1 MYNVYYKVSSPF
13 YQYKDITDI
22 LDEAIHMLNAV
33 PSIND
38 ITIYVHDQSLINGV
52 LRGVPGISIS
62 GTSYSYNGV
71 SGEIHTPR
79 TYKPKAAPKSEI
91 IVGVLPLSKDLFPI
105 ESSNSIAAI
114 YVVPEYPEGQDS
126 SDDWLF
132 VHSAQD
138 VSTGAIRG
146 ASSTVTSLENRVIG
160 YLKHESVY
168 GSPLHHS
175 TMKVYI
181 KRQHNLLQKHGI
193 HSDYLTI
200 IRQCLLR
207 GYSHKDAY
215 VVAEILSAKSAYSL
229 RSNTDYNA
237 LFTAVDDPR
246 WEVN

>member
-22 LDEAIHMLNAV
+22 LDEAIHILNAV
-33 PSIND
+33 PSVND
-38 ITIYVHDQSLINGV
+38 ITIFVHDQSLINGV

-71 SGEIHTPR
+71 SGDIHTPR

-91 IVGVLPLSKDLFPI
+91 IVGVLPLGKDLFPI
-105 ESSNSIAAI
+105 ESSNSIAAV
-114 YVVPEYPEGQDS
+114 YVIPEYPEGQDPA
-126 SDDWLF
+126 DDWLF

-146 ASSTVTSLENRVIG
+146 ASTTVTPLENKVIG
-160 YLKHESVY
+160 YLKHESIY
-168 GSPLHHS
+168 GVPLHHS
-175 TMKVYI
+175 TMEEYI
-181 KRQHNLLQKHGI
+181 KRQHNLLLRQGI

-207 GYSHKDAY
+207 GYSHQDAY
-215 VVAEILSAKSAYSL
+215 AVAKILCTKSAYSL
-229 RSNTDYNA
+229 HSNTDYNA
-237 LFTAVDDPR
+237 LFATVDDPK
-246 WEVN
+246 WEMN